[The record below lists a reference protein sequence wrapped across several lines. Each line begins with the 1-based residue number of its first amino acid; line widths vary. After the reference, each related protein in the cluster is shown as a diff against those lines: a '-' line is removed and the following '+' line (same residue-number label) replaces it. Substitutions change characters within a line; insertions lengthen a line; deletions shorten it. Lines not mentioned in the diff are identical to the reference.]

1 MDNHPIPQDITGF
14 EFKLI
19 GDMTIKQ
26 FAYVAAGVVIGLIVY
41 LFPILAI
48 IKIPLALCI
57 IGAGAAIAFLPVG
70 GRPMDLMFINFFK
83 AVFSPTQ
90 YIYQKAGGQIFTED
104 PSNPS
109 GNKTSG
115 LAEKQLRDFL
125 SFLPKGKNKLDQKES
140 VFFQS
145 LNQYGVSSSAQVA
158 PQISPSFVAD
168 HAFANKTQDQAQA
181 VTQAT
186 QAPMPATAD
195 KAKTEEETISNQALL
210 KSAAL
215 LEKELQTA
223 KAKEAAASQVD
234 SKAYLDAHQKVL
246 ELQDNLSNM
255 LLEKQQLEAKL
266 IDLQK
271 KIATQNTPVFN
282 ASMATAA
289 PAAETKFV
297 RSVPQT
303 MQKSVGLPIAS
314 EFPNVI
320 TGIVKDPRGNPLS
333 NILVEVKDEQGNAVR
348 AFKTNA
354 LGQFASATP
363 LSNGSFTIEFEDP
376 REQNKFDKVAFKA
389 GGEVILP
396 IEVISVDTRE
406 ELRRSL
412 FN

>member
-26 FAYVAAGVVIGLIVY
+26 FAYVAGGVVLGFVIY
-41 LFPILAI
+41 FFPLLTI

-57 IGAGAAIAFLPVG
+57 AGIGAALAFLPVS
-70 GRPMDLMFINFFK
+70 GRSMDLMIKNFFK

-90 YIYQKAGGQIFTED
+90 YIYQKTGGQIFTEGQTKLSP
-104 PSNPS
+104 PSNVFELS
-109 GNKTSG
+109 Q
-115 LAEKQLRDFL
+115 KQLRDFL
-125 SFLPKGKNKLDQKES
+125 GMLPKNKNKLDQKES

-145 LNQYGVSSSAQVA
+145 INQYGQTPAAQ
-158 PQISPSFVAD
+158 STPSFVAE
-168 HAFANKTQDQAQA
+168 HAFATKAPTQAAQA
-181 VTQAT
+181 MAQPIQAS
-186 QAPMPATAD
+186 PPKPID
-195 KAKTEEETISNQALL
+195 ETTSDQQALQQT
-210 KSAAL
+210 AAL
-215 LEKELQTA
+215 LEKQLQEA
-223 KAKEAAASQVD
+223 KAKEAAAPKID

-246 ELQDNLSNM
+246 ELQNNLNNM
-255 LLEKQQLEAKL
+255 LLEKQQLESKL

-271 KIATQNTPVFN
+271 KLADQGKPVFSP
-282 ASMATAA
+282 SMATATV
-289 PAAETKFV
+289 PSETKFV

-320 TGIVKDPRGNPLS
+320 TGIVKDPRGNPLP

-363 LSNGSFTIEFEDP
+363 LTNGNFTIEFEDP
-376 REQNKFDKVAFKA
+376 REQNKFDKVGFKA
-389 GGEVILP
+389 GGEIILP
-396 IEVISVDTRE
+396 IEVISIDTRE

>member
-26 FAYVAAGVVIGLIVY
+26 FAYIAGGVVIAFVIY
-41 LFPILAI
+41 LFPIWAI
-48 IKIPLALCI
+48 IKIPIALCVAG
-57 IGAGAAIAFLPVG
+57 IGAAMAFLPVG
-70 GRPMDLMFINFFK
+70 GRTMDVMIINFFK

-90 YIYQKAGGQIFTED
+90 YVYQKAGGQIYEED
-104 PSNPS
+104 QTNLSPAGKLIELSQ
-109 GNKTSG
+109 
-115 LAEKQLRDFL
+115 KQLRDFL
-125 SFLPKGKNKLDQKES
+125 SFLPKGKNKMGQKES

-145 LNQYGVSSSAQVA
+145 VNQPAVIPAAQNT
-158 PQISPSFVAD
+158 PSFVAD
-168 HAFANKTQDQAQA
+168 HAFATQEATTTSAVASVASAAPHPAQETTSDQTLQQ
-181 VTQAT
+181 T
-186 QAPMPATAD
+186 
-195 KAKTEEETISNQALL
+195 
-210 KSAAL
+210 AAL
-215 LEKELQTA
+215 LEKELKEA
-223 KAKEAAASQVD
+223 KAKEAAQPQID
-234 SKAYLDAHQKVL
+234 SKEYLDAHQKVL
-246 ELQDNLSNM
+246 ELQNNLSNM

-266 IDLQK
+266 VDLQK
-271 KIATQNTPVFN
+271 KLTSQTGPVF
-282 ASMATAA
+282 SPSLATAA
-289 PAAETKFV
+289 PAAPAETKFV
-297 RSVPQT
+297 RSVPQA
-303 MQKSVGLPIAS
+303 MQKSVGLPITP

-376 REQNKFDKVAFKA
+376 KEQNKFDKVAFKA
-389 GGEVILP
+389 GGEIILP